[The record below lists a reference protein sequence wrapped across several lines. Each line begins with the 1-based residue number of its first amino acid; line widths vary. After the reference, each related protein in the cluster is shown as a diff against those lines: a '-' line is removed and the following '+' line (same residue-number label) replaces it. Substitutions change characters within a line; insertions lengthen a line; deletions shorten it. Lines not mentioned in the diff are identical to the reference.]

1 MMSVP
6 SNPLPTMA
14 QIDAIATAGACC
26 FLSDVALNDALNGV
40 AFAIDPETLGN
51 ELHLRC
57 EVDRCGLTEERL
69 KEIESLLWADA
80 SRRNDMAAPMRLDGG
95 PIVLS

>member
-1 MMSVP
+1 MISLP

-14 QIDAIATAGACC
+14 QIDAMAVAGALC
-26 FLSDVALNDALNGV
+26 FLSDIALNDALNGV
-40 AFAIDPETLGN
+40 AFAINPETLGN
-51 ELHLRC
+51 EPHLRC

-80 SRRNDMAAPMRLDGG
+80 SRRNDMVVPIGLDAG
-95 PIVLS
+95 PIILS